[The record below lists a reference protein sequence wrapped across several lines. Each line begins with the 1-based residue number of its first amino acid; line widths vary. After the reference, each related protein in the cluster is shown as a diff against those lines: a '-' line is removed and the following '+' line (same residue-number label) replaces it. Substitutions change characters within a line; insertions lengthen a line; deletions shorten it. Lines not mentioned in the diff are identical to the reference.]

1 MLQPWQLIK
10 LKAEY
15 GQIYTYQL
23 KDGTYVIARQPNITE
38 IKQQFEIREK
48 FNLTLEETFTEIAKQ
63 TLVFPEDPDEVP
75 EFQIRQI
82 AETMLNDIPLSR
94 DELNGFVNGLMDK
107 PLDPYMEMALELWS
121 KIQGSTIKDFLD
133 MPLKESLAMYTYI
146 QALKVAHQQLEEQRL
161 QAELQ
166 SYNQQYSQ
174 QQQQQAYGTQNPNA
188 RQQSFTLEDI
198 QGKTID
204 DIVQMLGGK

>member
-23 KDGTYVIARQPNITE
+23 KDGSYVIQRQPNITE

-174 QQQQQAYGTQNPNA
+174 YQQQQAYGTQNPNA

>member
-38 IKQQFEIREK
+38 IKQQFEIRDK

-63 TLVFPEDPDEVP
+63 TLVFPDDPDAVP
-75 EFQIRQI
+75 EFQVRQI

-94 DELNGFVNGLMDK
+94 EELNGFVNGLMDK

-146 QALKVAHQQLEEQRL
+146 QALKVANQQLEEQRL
-161 QAELQ
+161 QQELQ
-166 SYNQQYSQ
+166 QYKQQYGEQ
-174 QQQQQAYGTQNPNA
+174 QYQQAYGQQNK
-188 RQQSFTLEDI
+188 QQQQFTIDDI

-204 DIVQMLGGK
+204 DIVKMLGGK